1 LEVLLVDAQ
10 YLTRLA
16 IKGIVQERPGYQ
28 VIEKETPREVDQY
41 LSDQNPDLIIADID
55 AFQQKEISSLI
66 DRAKNKILL
75 ISNNKNPVKIKKWL
89 DTGVKCMLTKE
100 CSREEIMLAM
110 DSVVKGRKFYCN
122 NVLDIIT
129 RQTPNVN
136 NEQLRLKLTR
146 REYEILKLIA
156 RGYTSTQIAEKLVL
170 SVHTI
175 NSHRKNILKK
185 LNLKS
190 PTQLVAYVHSIG
202 LIR

>member
-1 LEVLLVDAQ
+1 
-10 YLTRLA
+10 
-16 IKGIVQERPGYQ
+16 
-28 VIEKETPREVDQY
+28 
-41 LSDQNPDLIIADID
+41 
-55 AFQQKEISSLI
+55 
-66 DRAKNKILL
+66 
-75 ISNNKNPVKIKKWL
+75 
-89 DTGVKCMLTKE
+89 
-100 CSREEIMLAM
+100 
-110 DSVVKGRKFYCN
+110 VVKGRKFYCN